1 MFGST
6 KNIKLTTSVLKE
18 FSKAQYSQSKSN
30 PGLSGHDGLPAPSVD
45 TVHAL
50 YDQPPW
56 LYQEPFVMKKKTKLV
71 GVKNSSDNTNPATI
85 QILNTGNF
93 CILRRSMGTL

>member
-6 KNIKLTTSVLKE
+6 KNIKLTTSVLKD

-56 LYQEPFVMKKKTKLV
+56 LYQEPFVMKKNKIGWCQK
-71 GVKNSSDNTNPATI
+71 
-85 QILNTGNF
+85 
-93 CILRRSMGTL
+93 